1 AIAATH
7 ACRRPPLHLR
17 SRDGAQ
23 GNGAGTS
30 ALVLAWFHP
39 LMDPRGA
46 QNFLRHLSLL
56 DRHPDGLPPA
66 LQSAAFVP
74 PPDARSFR
82 ERGRLARQSRR
93 HLRSLTLGPPVS
105 PGTGL
110 TAAGRARFGQL
121 SWAEPAPAAPPPRR
135 DLCARLAAVARA
147 LADLCDR
154 RGLPDGPFLVPIAVD
169 LRPKGEPGPIFGNML
184 AFHFAQFSR
193 SETSDVAALAR

>member
-1 AIAATH
+1 SRATLT
-7 ACRRPPLHLR
+7 RPPVHHAAAISPPDAHDALEARLNAAIDPWREPPIHL
-17 SRDGAQ
+17 SILDG
-23 GNGAGTS
+23 GLGDGAGTS
-30 ALVLAWFHP
+30 ALVLTWFHP

-121 SWAEPAPAAPPPRR
+121 SWAEPA
-135 DLCARLAAVARA
+135 
-147 LADLCDR
+147 
-154 RGLPDGPFLVPIAVD
+154 
-169 LRPKGEPGPIFGNML
+169 
-184 AFHFAQFSR
+184 
-193 SETSDVAALAR
+193 